1 MDASQSVMR
10 VGLGT
15 TVWAKG
21 VETGHLDGIGHY
33 TQELFRH
40 LLASQDGKQ
49 LVPVVFGN
57 AGSQVRDGA
66 PVTRLPIYSASA
78 LWSAISGAGF
88 PGTRFL
94 RKEVDLFHATDHFT
108 PKLTDIPVVATLM
121 DAIPLSHPQWASQ
134 RARKLKNWI
143 KITSGHWADHVITI
157 SDFSKSEVARC
168 FGISENKISVTSLG
182 VDARYFER
190 VGNADVEHCMHA
202 MKLPERFFLFVGT
215 FQPRKN
221 IDRIIDAHE
230 ALPSSLRKAVPL
242 LIVGHRGWGCDP
254 VLARLEAYGDSGE
267 VRWLRNVG
275 DLAKRVMMQ
284 RATALVFP
292 SLLEGFGLPV
302 LEGFASQTP
311 VITSNTSSLPEVAGD
326 AAWLL
331 DPTDVSAIAEAMG
344 TLAREEAVG
353 RDLVARGLVRARTF
367 TWDACARQTE
377 AVYAQVL
384 GGS

>member
-1 MDASQSVMR
+1 MR
-10 VGLGT
+10 IGLGT

-21 VETGHLDGIGHY
+21 VETGRLDGIGHY

-40 LLASQDGKQ
+40 FLASQNGKQ
-49 LVPVVFGN
+49 LVPVVFGS
-57 AGSQVRDGA
+57 AGSQALDGT

-78 LWSAISGAGF
+78 LWSAISGTGF
-88 PGTRFL
+88 PGTGFL

-134 RARKLKNWI
+134 RARKLKNWLW
-143 KITSGHWADHVITI
+143 KSSGHWADHVITI
-157 SDFSKSEVARC
+157 SDFSKSEIARW

-190 VGNADVEHCMHA
+190 VANANIEHCMHA

-230 ALPSSLRKAVPL
+230 ALPRSLRKAVPL
-242 LIVGHRGWGCDP
+242 LIVGHSGWGSDP
-254 VLARLEAYGDSGE
+254 VVARLEAYGDNGE

-331 DPTDVSAIAEAMG
+331 DPTDVNAIAEAMH

-353 RDLVARGLVRARTF
+353 RALVARGLERAQTF

-384 GGS
+384 GRG